1 MTLQELSQAKD
12 PDLRASL
19 QAIQRAAALA
29 RQTALQTDTGIVIV
43 QGEEIIKLSADQLR
57 QQGKSA

>member
-12 PDLRASL
+12 PDLRTSL

-57 QQGKSA
+57 QQGQSA